1 MLGPVRALLL
11 DEPGPP
17 ERLRIAEIPSPWQRN
32 SAPANLGA
40 RRRRTNAGTSY
51 TGPAPAYPSD
61 RPIDVLI
68 KVEAVGLNPVDF
80 KTMATGHPTWS
91 YPHVPG
97 LDIAG
102 MVVAV
107 HASRK
112 ARAENA
118 WLIPEPGSRVVLH
131 QDLRQQGGFAE
142 YVTAPPEALAV
153 LPRTIDPIAAA
164 SLPTPGLTAL
174 DAVERRLRS
183 IYGQTVLIHGGSGG
197 VGGFAIQLA
206 KLFGAR
212 VIASAR
218 PENEA
223 MVRALGALHV
233 LDYRDPEFGD
243 RVRDLAPGG
252 VDAVIDAVSSASATA
267 GMRLLR
273 HAGHMVCAAG
283 RPDLRAIPE
292 FGLAPTI
299 SEIAIG
305 AAYSYGGFEERRWL
319 HWGLERLM
327 RLTVEGHIHPLDIHV
342 ITFDEIPHALRRL
355 ANREVTGKLVANLRW
370 A

>member
-1 MLGPVRALLL
+1 MLTLVRALLL

-17 ERLRIAEIPSPWQRN
+17 EHLRIADIPSPWQRPTVQN
-32 SAPANLGA
+32 P
-40 RRRRTNAGTSY
+40 RRKRS
-51 TGPAPAYPSD
+51 GPAPGPGAPSPVYPSD

-80 KTMATGHPTWS
+80 KTIQTGHPSWT
-91 YPHVPG
+91 YPHIPG

-112 ARAENA
+112 TRQENS
-118 WLIPEPGSRVVLH
+118 WMIPEPGARVVLH
-131 QDLRQQGGFAE
+131 QDVRQQGGFAE

-164 SLPTPGLTAL
+164 SLPCAGLSAL
-174 DAVERRLRS
+174 DAVERRLRN
-183 IYGQTVLIHGGSGG
+183 IVGQTVLIHGGSGG
-197 VGGFAIQLA
+197 VGGFSIQLA

-223 MVRALGALHV
+223 MVRALGAMHV
-233 LDYRDPEFGD
+233 LDYRDPNFGD
-243 RVRDLAPGG
+243 KVLDLAPGG
-252 VDAVIDAVSSASATA
+252 VDAIIDAVSAASATA
-267 GMRLLR
+267 GLRLLR
-273 HAGHMVCAAG
+273 HAGHMVCVAG
-283 RPDLRAIPE
+283 RPDMRAIPE
-292 FGLAPTI
+292 FGLAPTV
-299 SEIAIG
+299 SEIAVG
-305 AAYSYGGFEERRWL
+305 AAYTYGGFEERRWL

-327 RLTVEGHIHPLDIHV
+327 NLIVEGHIHPLDIHV
-342 ITFDEIPHALRRL
+342 VSLEEIPWALRRL
-355 ANREVTGKLVANLRW
+355 ANREVPGKLVANLRW
-370 A
+370 H